1 MKTKPF
7 RFLPVVLLAF
17 LLVQPVSA
25 HGDDPRIEINTDK
38 LNPGSVLDIRGVDFE
53 FEEAVTLSLSGAQ
66 TEIPFGTVLAD
77 VEGVFLLSITLP
89 VDLPEGTYV
98 IRATTDD
105 HKVESPQIVV
115 SGAAIM
121 EGGGQGERAE
131 DDGLLAPMPTYAPG
145 VSSTPIPQAVAVES
159 EPAPD
164 SSSPLLF
171 GTIAA
176 IGIILVFAFI
186 RIKRR

>member
-1 MKTKPF
+1 MKIKLFPF
-7 RFLPVVLLAF
+7 ISAILLAF
-17 LLVQPVSA
+17 LVTQTVSA

-53 FEEAVTLSLSGAQ
+53 FEEAVTVSLSGAQ
-66 TEIPFGTVLAD
+66 SEISFGTVLAD
-77 VEGVFLLSITLP
+77 VEGVFLLFITLP

-105 HKVESPQIVV
+105 HVVESPPITV
-115 SGAAIM
+115 SGMAIM

-131 DDGLLAPMPTYAPG
+131 EDALLAPMPTYAPG
-145 VSSTPIPQAVAVES
+145 VSSTAVPQAVVVES

-164 SSSPLLF
+164 SSSPLLL
-171 GTIAA
+171 GAIAV